1 MQQLNSKS
9 PFKIQSLYLYLEN
22 HLIAILHISLM
33 PPKDSVSFIFYTSMV
48 CHNLLHMKNSLEN
61 YYILILERYIGCLD
75 AGHKKPRRTCGRVGS
90 PHIVAEESLATKP
103 QTRHSLHALND
114 RQ

>member
-1 MQQLNSKS
+1 VFHMDVTKVDQDVA
-9 PFKIQSLYLYLEN
+9 Y
-22 HLIAILHISLM
+22 IA
-33 PPKDSVSFIFYTSMV
+33 MV
-48 CHNLLHMKNSLEN
+48 VHVCCKLLFPNVLVVFPDICCKCVVL
-61 YYILILERYIGCLD
+61 RACLD
-75 AGHKKPRRTCGRVGS
+75 AGHKKPRHTCSRVGS